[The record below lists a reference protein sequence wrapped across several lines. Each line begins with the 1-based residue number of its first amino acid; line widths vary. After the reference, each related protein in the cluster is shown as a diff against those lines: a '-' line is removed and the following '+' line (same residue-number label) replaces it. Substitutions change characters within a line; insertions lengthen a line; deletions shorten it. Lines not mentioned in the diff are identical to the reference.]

1 MTVKLS
7 CISLI
12 DSSLHYRINIFVLLA
27 HHYWLSLAEW
37 EVTSSK
43 LRGQHQS
50 SHLMVYSFVR
60 KTFRK
65 MLLTL
70 KYIMFLILLDIA
82 NGLVEEGIHEDP
94 VFNELS
100 YFLELY
106 FMNSTII
113 LMWRSIMGI
122 TINITRFVRALMINT
137 NEDTYKASV
146 KANDVE
152 NLN

>member
-27 HHYWLSLAEW
+27 HRCGLSLAEW

-50 SHLMVYSFVR
+50 FHLMVYSFVR

-70 KYIMFLILLDIA
+70 KYIMCLILLDIA
-82 NGLVEEGIHEDP
+82 NGLVKEGIHETP

-100 YFLELY
+100 SFFGTVFHEFHYNFYVEE
-106 FMNSTII
+106 FNGDCSKKK
-113 LMWRSIMGI
+113 
-122 TINITRFVRALMINT
+122 NIQ
-137 NEDTYKASV
+137 
-146 KANDVE
+146 
-152 NLN
+152 